1 MSMQHA
7 TFRHSS
13 WHVPCDL
20 DKSNRTKQRRAGAKK
35 DMHIMH
41 PQIGVILFNML
52 CGPSLFRAAIVAAG
66 ESRRRG
72 FQDTDPRTVTRC
84 VLDDI
89 RTVSKT

>member
-1 MSMQHA
+1 MRHLGIRHGMCPA
-7 TFRHSS
+7 T
-13 WHVPCDL
+13 W
-20 DKSNRTKQRRAGAKK
+20 TKATEQTSRAKI

-72 FQDTDPRTVTRC
+72 FQDTDPRTVTKC
-84 VLDDI
+84 VSDPFRI
-89 RTVSKT
+89 VCKT